1 MELTMFLLPGQ
12 PGTPGFPGA
21 KGFRGPEGD
30 VGAPGCPGFPGSPCV
45 PGLPG
50 PPGLRGVMGLPGPQG
65 TQQPAGCLSALTFHI
80 LSARFHHMIFVAGMT
95 NVSMG
100 AAHYWAG
107 TLCFAHFF
115 KLKECRLFISGASQ
129 LPFPCCSL
137 TGQITVGSL

>member
-1 MELTMFLLPGQ
+1 MELSCFFFPGQ

-65 TQQPAGCLSALTFHI
+65 TQQPAGCLTALSF
-80 LSARFHHMIFVAGMT
+80 AYIF
-95 NVSMG
+95 
-100 AAHYWAG
+100 
-107 TLCFAHFF
+107 CQ
-115 KLKECRLFISGASQ
+115 ISSHDFCSWHDKCCHGD
-129 LPFPCCSL
+129 CSL
-137 TGQITVGSL
+137 LGVYTIFCTFL

>member
-1 MELTMFLLPGQ
+1 MRNGTNNVFFPGQ

-65 TQQPAGCLSALTFHI
+65 TQQPAGCLTALSFACILCQISSHDFCGWHDKCFHGGCSLLGLYI
-80 LSARFHHMIFVAGMT
+80 ISR
-95 NVSMG
+95 NVD
-100 AAHYWAG
+100 
-107 TLCFAHFF
+107 C
-115 KLKECRLFISGASQ
+115 ASQ
-129 LPFPCCSL
+129 VYPNFPSHAAP
-137 TGQITVGSL
+137 